1 MQPQQQFVGRRRF
14 RFSGMTWMWIA
25 LTVFFAI
32 GGGVSMLVKN
42 SRNLTRVSAPVSRS
56 YFGVDGFQTTD
67 GGLTFDVVEPE
78 GGPADKAGLVG
89 GDIITSFD
97 GHAVGTIDEIIGLLS
112 QTPIGATVEVIYIRD
127 GVTRKTQL
135 TTESEQGI
143 KRLRDAGDRPAGMF
157 GFERDRSTRIS
168 VPETKTYGLRIDYVI
183 PNGPADLFGIKEGDI
198 ITDFDKV
205 PIRTSRELLS
215 RVRRAIPLS
224 TVEVIVLRGPE
235 AQRQTMKI
243 PVTIGRSGLRVIPT
257 RTF

>member
-1 MQPQQQFVGRRRF
+1 MQPQQQLSSRWRF

-25 LTVFFAI
+25 LGVFFAI
-32 GGGVSMLVKN
+32 GFGVSMFVKQRPYVPRAN
-42 SRNLTRVSAPVSRS
+42 APVRS

-78 GGPADKAGLVG
+78 GGPADKAELVG

-97 GHAVGTIDEIIGLLS
+97 GHPVRTIDEIIGLLR

-127 GVTRKTQL
+127 GVTKKTQL
-135 TTESEQGI
+135 TTESEGGI
-143 KRLRDAGDRPAGMF
+143 KRLRDVGDRPAGMF
-157 GFERDRSTRIS
+157 GFERDRTTRIS
-168 VPETKTYGLRIDYVI
+168 APETKTYGVRIDYII
-183 PNGPADLFGIKEGDI
+183 PNSPADLFGIKEGDI

-215 RVRRAIPLS
+215 RVRRVIPLS

-235 AQRQTMKI
+235 ADRQTMKI
-243 PVTIGRSGLRVIPT
+243 SVTMGRSGLRVIPT
-257 RTF
+257 QTF

>member
-1 MQPQQQFVGRRRF
+1 MQPQQQFGGRRRF
-14 RFSGMTWMWIA
+14 GFSGMTWMWIA
-25 LTVFFAI
+25 LTVFFAV
-32 GGGVSMLVKN
+32 GGGLSMLVKN
-42 SRNLTRVSAPVSRS
+42 SRNIPLVNAPVSRS
-56 YFGVDGFQTTD
+56 YFGVDGFQSTD
-67 GGLTFDVVEPE
+67 GGLTFDVVEPA

-97 GHAVGTIDEIIGLLS
+97 GHPVRTIDEIIGFLR

-127 GVTRKTQL
+127 GVTKKTQL

-143 KRLRDAGDRPAGMF
+143 KRLRDVGDRPAGMF
-157 GFERDRSTRIS
+157 GFERDKTTRIS

-183 PNGPADLFGIKEGDI
+183 PNSPADLFGVREGDI

-215 RVRRAIPLS
+215 RVLRAAPRS

-235 AQRQTMKI
+235 ANRQTLKI
-243 PVTIGRSGLRVIPT
+243 PVTMGRSNSE
-257 RTF
+257 

>member
-1 MQPQQQFVGRRRF
+1 
-14 RFSGMTWMWIA
+14 
-25 LTVFFAI
+25 
-32 GGGVSMLVKN
+32 MLVKN
-42 SRNLTRVSAPVSRS
+42 SRNLRRVSAPVSRS

-67 GGLTFDVVEPE
+67 RGLTFEVVEPA

-97 GHAVGTIDEIIGLLS
+97 GHAVRTIDEIIDLLS

-127 GVTRKTQL
+127 GVASKTQL
-135 TTESEQGI
+135 TTESEPGI

-157 GFERDRSTRIS
+157 GFERDRTTRIS
-168 VPETKTYGLRIDYVI
+168 IPETKTYGVRIDHVI
-183 PNGPADLFGIKEGDI
+183 PNSPADLFGIKEGDI
-198 ITDFDKV
+198 ITNFDKV

-215 RVRRAIPLS
+215 RVRLAIPLS

-243 PVTIGRSGLRVIPT
+243 PVTMGRSGSRDDPT
-257 RTF
+257 QTF

>member
-1 MQPQQQFVGRRRF
+1 MRPQQQLGGRRRF
-14 RFSGMTWMWIA
+14 RFSGVTWMWIA
-25 LTVFFAI
+25 LGVFFAT
-32 GGGVSMLVKN
+32 GAGVSLFVKQKPYIPPA
-42 SRNLTRVSAPVSRS
+42 SAPGRS

-67 GGLTFDVVEPE
+67 GGLTFDMVEPE

-97 GHAVGTIDEIIGLLS
+97 GHPVGTIDEIIGLLR
-112 QTPIGATVEVIYIRD
+112 QTPIGASVEVIYIRD

-135 TTESEQGI
+135 TTESEGGI
-143 KRLRDAGDRPAGMF
+143 KRQRDAGDRPAGMF
-157 GFERDRSTRIS
+157 GIERDRTTRIS
-168 VPETKTYGLRIDYVI
+168 VPGTKTYGVRIDYVI
-183 PNGPADLFGIKEGDI
+183 PNSPADLFGIKDGDI

-243 PVTIGRSGLRVIPT
+243 SVTMGRSGLRVIPT
-257 RTF
+257 QTF

>member
-1 MQPQQQFVGRRRF
+1 MQPQQQFSGRRRLH
-14 RFSGMTWMWIA
+14 FSGMTWMWIA
-25 LTVFFAI
+25 LGVFFAA
-32 GGGVSMLVKN
+32 GAVLSMLVKQ
-42 SRNLTRVSAPVSRS
+42 RPYVPRASAPGRS

-89 GDIITSFD
+89 GDIITGFD
-97 GHAVGTIDEIIGLLS
+97 GHPVRTIDEIIDLLR

-127 GVTRKTQL
+127 GVTKKTQL
-135 TTESEQGI
+135 TTESEEGI
-143 KRLRDAGDRPAGMF
+143 KRLREAGDRPAGMF

-168 VPETKTYGLRIDYVI
+168 IPETKTYGLRIDYVI

-224 TVEVIVLRGPE
+224 TVEVIVLRGTE
-235 AQRQTMKI
+235 ANRQTMKI
-243 PVTIGRSGLRVIPT
+243 SVTMGRSGLRVIPNQ
-257 RTF
+257 TF